1 MGSAGRNCDSEESVM
16 RVQVR
21 LAEPFW
27 RSVGKR
33 DLQVE
38 LDKHATLGNLLSLLH
53 QQYPALST
61 EMEAETYHI
70 FINDTENGLD
80 ALLQEGDRVHIVWP
94 IAGG

>member
-1 MGSAGRNCDSEESVM
+1 MMIVHI
-16 RVQVR
+16 R

-38 LDKHATLGNLLSLLH
+38 LGKHANLGELLDML
-53 QQYPALST
+53 QKRYPALSA
-61 EMEAETYHI
+61 ELEEETYHI
-70 FINDTENGLD
+70 FINNIENGLD
-80 ALLQEGDRVHIVWP
+80 TLLQEGDRVHIVWP

>member
-1 MGSAGRNCDSEESVM
+1 MMNIR
-16 RVQVR
+16 VR

-27 RSVGKR
+27 RSVGQR
-33 DLQVE
+33 DLHVE
-38 LDKHATLGNLLSLLH
+38 LGKHANLGELLGTL
-53 QQYPALST
+53 QKQYPALIA

-80 ALLQEGDRVHIVWP
+80 AALEEGDRIHIVWP